1 MALLASVQ
9 EKVRERI
16 QATFMELLPE
26 SVFQQLV
33 ERETE
38 QFMKYEAPKLVRK
51 LAEERL
57 REFVIEELKKPEW
70 SERWGVNGTLCS
82 EMVSTLLREAAP
94 QFVEAMFGMFAQQ
107 MVNDMRSGRLRA
119 Y

>member
-70 SERWGVNGTLCS
+70 SERWGVNGTRCS